1 MHRRN
6 NWRAI
11 AILLVCQ
18 AVVLALLLLC
28 LDRYMTKN
36 KIYEAELYGKEIVS
50 RIELALSDSE
60 AAAGTLESLYLEYG
74 EEGYPHFNGTC
85 ARLMAKDKVISSL
98 WLAPGGV
105 VNLAYPTDVFSS
117 VVGFDSSKDPEQA
130 DSTHLAV
137 TSGKATVAGPHTQ
150 ADGSVGFILREP
162 MYVERDGV
170 SYFQGFTVVV
180 LDRDRFVEKITE
192 GRTESEDGYRFGV
205 WKDNNAYIVTD
216 EAGYILKNGT
226 NVISRRMDL
235 PVNAPNETWHLSAE
249 PVSGWSN
256 FWTLLPFAIGAVV
269 LLAVLGTVESEFLG
283 RRESRLQAEKEEI
296 AAAARSGLLAEL
308 SRSVREPAGEMLRL
322 TRRAKEKAGD
332 RSEVREDLDRIDLS
346 GTDLLARISDALE
359 TDRIVSGQIRLEPV
373 PCDLRAVMADLSTLL
388 GGRAERKRLGFHV
401 DGGALRDPL
410 VSCDRARLERI
421 LLDLLRGSLD
431 ATAAGG
437 SVFLRVQQSGAA
449 QGGEAVYLF
458 RVKDTS
464 PMGNRKDDPRIAITR
479 RLAELMGGTF
489 TADSS
494 PGKGTE
500 FTVKLSLPV
509 LEMEEPGDPQGTE
522 DG

>member
-1 MHRRN
+1 M
-6 NWRAI
+6 
-11 AILLVCQ
+11 
-18 AVVLALLLLC
+18 
-28 LDRYMTKN
+28 
-36 KIYEAELYGKEIVS
+36 
-50 RIELALSDSE
+50 
-60 AAAGTLESLYLEYG
+60 
-74 EEGYPHFNGTC
+74 
-85 ARLMAKDKVISSL
+85 VI
-98 WLAPGGV
+98 
-105 VNLAYPTDVFSS
+105 
-117 VVGFDSSKDPEQA
+117 
-130 DSTHLAV
+130 
-137 TSGKATVAGPHTQ
+137 
-150 ADGSVGFILREP
+150 
-162 MYVERDGV
+162 
-170 SYFQGFTVVV
+170 
-180 LDRDRFVEKITE
+180 
-192 GRTESEDGYRFGV
+192 
-205 WKDNNAYIVTD
+205 
-216 EAGYILKNGT
+216 
-226 NVISRRMDL
+226 
-235 PVNAPNETWHLSAE
+235 
-249 PVSGWSN
+249 
-256 FWTLLPFAIGAVV
+256 
-269 LLAVLGTVESEFLG
+269 
-283 RRESRLQAEKEEI
+283 
-296 AAAARSGLLAEL
+296 
-308 SRSVREPAGEMLRL
+308 
-322 TRRAKEKAGD
+322 
-332 RSEVREDLDRIDLS
+332 
-346 GTDLLARISDALE
+346 
-359 TDRIVSGQIRLEPV
+359 
-373 PCDLRAVMADLSTLL
+373 L